1 MKSCCVI
8 GLGYIGLPTAAVI
21 AKSNICVKGYDI
33 NENRVKLINKGHIDF
48 KEPGLENLLKEL
60 ITSKKF
66 KAFRKLI
73 PSDIYIIAVPT
84 PLVNSGS
91 GLPEPDIRYILGA
104 AQDIAK
110 KIKKDDLVIIESTS
124 PVGTTEK
131 IASLISNISSI
142 DKKFLN
148 FAYCPER
155 AIPGNTLNE
164 LVNNDR
170 VIGGLN
176 KRSTS
181 LAKEFYRN
189 FSKGEIL
196 ETNSQT
202 AELIKLTENAYRD
215 LNIAFANE
223 ISIICDNLNVDV
235 FELIKLANRHPRVD
249 ILKPSCGVGGHCISI
264 DPWFIASQLPSQTPL
279 IQTSRNVNNKKT
291 EWSISKIIKTIK
303 EFEKENSESPKVGFL
318 GLTFKPDIDD
328 IRESPAI
335 KIVTYFSKNY
345 SRILISDPYIDY
357 YKGFDLMS
365 SQDLIK
371 ESDIIVILVAHNEFK
386 NSDYMGKQIIDLCGI
401 FA

>member
-48 KEPGLENLLKEL
+48 KEPGLESLLEEL

-91 GLPEPDIRYILGA
+91 RLPEPDISYILGA
-104 AQDIAK
+104 AEDIAK
-110 KIKKDDLVIIESTS
+110 EIKKDDLVIIESTS

-131 IASLISNISSI
+131 IASLISNISGI
-142 DKKFLN
+142 DKKLLN

-176 KRSTS
+176 KRSTALS
-181 LAKEFYRN
+181 KEFYKN
-189 FSKGEIL
+189 FSKGQIL

-215 LNIAFANE
+215 VNIAFANE
-223 ISIICDNLNVDV
+223 MSIICDNLNVDV

-249 ILKPSCGVGGHCISI
+249 ILKPGCGVGGHCISV
-264 DPWFIASQLPSQTPL
+264 DPWFIASRLPSQTPL
-279 IQTSRNVNNKKT
+279 IQTSRNVNNQKT
-291 EWSISKIIKTIK
+291 EWSISKIKNTMK
-303 EFEKENSESPKVGFL
+303 EFEKENSHRPNVGLL
-318 GLTFKPDIDD
+318 GLTFKPDIND

-335 KIVTYFSKNY
+335 KIATYFSKNY
-345 SRILISDPYIDY
+345 LGILISDPYIDY
-357 YKGFDLMS
+357 FKGLDLMS
-365 SQDLIK
+365 YKDVIK
-371 ESDIIVILVAHNEFK
+371 ESDIVVILVAHKEFK
-386 NSDYMGKQIIDLCGI
+386 SFDYMGKQIIDLCGI

>member
-1 MKSCCVI
+1 MKSCSVI

-21 AKSNICVKGYDI
+21 AKSNIFVNGYDLNKDRVDLI
-33 NENRVKLINKGHIDF
+33 NEGNLDF
-48 KEPGLENLLKEL
+48 EEPGLKILLKEL
-60 ITSKKF
+60 IKSRKF
-66 KAFRKLI
+66 KAFTKLV

-84 PLVNSGS
+84 PLINTECGV
-91 GLPEPDIRYILGA
+91 PKPDIKYVLKA
-104 AQDIAK
+104 AEDIAK

-131 IASLISNISSI
+131 IACLISNISGVS
-142 DKKFLN
+142 KKFLN

-155 AIPGNTLNE
+155 AIPGDTLNE

-170 VIGGLN
+170 VIGGLD
-176 KRSTS
+176 KRSTALS
-181 LAKEFYRN
+181 KEFYEN
-189 FSKGEIL
+189 FSRGQIL

-202 AELIKLTENAYRD
+202 AELVKLTENAYRD
-215 LNIAFANE
+215 VNIAFANE
-223 ISIICDNLNVDV
+223 MSIICDSLNVNV

-291 EWSISKIIKTIK
+291 EWSISKITKTIQD
-303 EFEKENSESPKVGFL
+303 FEKVNHYIPKVGCL

-335 KIVTYFSKNY
+335 KIVNYLSKNY
-345 SRILISDPYIDY
+345 SEILIADPNVDSL
-357 YKGFDLMS
+357 KGFDLLCYEN
-365 SQDLIK
+365 LIK
-371 ESDIIVILVAHNEFK
+371 ESDIVIILVAHKEFK
-386 NSDYMGKQIIDLCGI
+386 NCDYIGKQIIDLCGL